1 MLRLTRSDWKF
12 DWAFAWQHLRLGLP
26 MAVQFLIISMGILIL
41 QSVCNTFGPETI
53 AGFVSAT
60 KIEQLALQPMISF
73 GIAMAVYSAQNYG
86 AGKFDRIRMGVR
98 QCSLVSLAFCAAA
111 AVAMY
116 FYGRNVIALFTT
128 VHDDI
133 LMEQALLYL
142 KMSVPFY
149 IFGTNLCLPQCP
161 SGYGHFQRSPHQQPI
176 RTQRPQRVGLGI
188 GFDVGL
194 LRHLLCQPD
203 LLGHGGLVYG
213 RLLLLGHALY
223 EE

>member
-1 MLRLTRSDWKF
+1 
-12 DWAFAWQHLRLGLP
+12 
-26 MAVQFLIISMGILIL
+26 
-41 QSVCNTFGPETI
+41 
-53 AGFVSAT
+53 
-60 KIEQLALQPMISF
+60 
-73 GIAMAVYSAQNYG
+73 MAVYSAQNYG

-128 VHDDI
+128 VHDEL

-149 IFGTNLCLPQCP
+149 IFLGQIFVYRNAFKD
-161 SGYGHFQRSPHQQPI
+161 GHFQRTPHQQPAGT
-176 RTQRPQRVGLGI
+176 RRPQRIGLGL

-194 LRHLLCQPD
+194 LRYLLRQPD
-203 LLGHGGLVYG
+203 LLGHGGLL
-213 RLLLLGHALY
+213 RALLLLGHALH

>member
-1 MLRLTRSDWKF
+1 
-12 DWAFAWQHLRLGLP
+12 
-26 MAVQFLIISMGILIL
+26 
-41 QSVCNTFGPETI
+41 
-53 AGFVSAT
+53 
-60 KIEQLALQPMISF
+60 
-73 GIAMAVYSAQNYG
+73 MAVYSAQNYG

-149 IFGTNLCLPQCP
+149 IFWDKSLSTAMPFREWAFPACL
-161 SGYGHFQRSPHQQPI
+161 
-176 RTQRPQRVGLGI
+176 
-188 GFDVGL
+188 
-194 LRHLLCQPD
+194 
-203 LLGHGGLVYG
+203 
-213 RLLLLGHALY
+213 
-223 EE
+223 